1 MRFDHATD
9 RFVEDMRADGRMRS
23 DNTEQS
29 YRYVLDRFAKDHSNP
44 EVGEATRAMVK
55 RTLAHWPNPATRK
68 QRHAVLTSFFDW
80 AVYEGLAV
88 ASPAREVKPT
98 RVRPNP
104 KTRLTRSEVLRLL
117 DAAEPVRRDRWAVNL
132 LLYTGARNAELR
144 GLRGRDLA
152 RDGWVRLFGK
162 GGKER
167 WVPVVPELRPI
178 VDEIRALITP
188 DGFVLPGQR
197 SLDPPHHT
205 MQYDAATML
214 SSSALRRQIMRVG
227 DRAGI
232 ALHVHPH
239 LLRHSHGDAVAR
251 YAGVRVAQAVLGH
264 ESIETTVGTYT
275 GSVSLDELAASMTGF
290 GFRSEPTTVRK
301 EGS

>member
-1 MRFDHATD
+1 MSLDVFID
-9 RFVEDMRADGRMRS
+9 RWIEDSRADGRIGS
-23 DNTEQS
+23 AATEES
-29 YRYVLDRFAKDHSNP
+29 YRFALGKL
-44 EVGEATRAMVK
+44 GEDTGNADPATITRAQVK
-55 RTLAHWPNPATRK
+55 RTLARWPNPKTRK
-68 QRHAVLTSFFDW
+68 QRHSALTSFFDW
-80 AVYEGLAV
+80 CVYEGICEK
-88 ASPAREVKPT
+88 SPAREVKP
-98 RVRPNP
+98 VRLKADT

-117 DAAEPVRRDRWAVNL
+117 DAAAANRRDRWAVNIM
-132 LLYTGARNAELR
+132 LYTGARNAELR
-144 GLRGRDLA
+144 GLKGRDLA

-167 WVPVVPELRPI
+167 WVPVVPELRPV
-178 VDEIRALITP
+178 VDEIRALVEQ
-188 DGFVLPGQR
+188 DAFVLPGRR

-205 MQYDAATML
+205 SQYDAKTML
-214 SSSALRRQIMRVG
+214 SSSALRRQMVRLG
-227 DRAGI
+227 ERAGI

-275 GSVSLDELAASMTGF
+275 GAVTLDELAASMTGF
-290 GFRSEPTTVRK
+290 GFRSESLPVRK

>member
-1 MRFDHATD
+1 MKLDQATD
-9 RFVEDMRADGRMRS
+9 RFVEDMRAEGRMRS
-23 DNTEQS
+23 ANTEES
-29 YRYVLDRFAKDHSNP
+29 YRFVLRKLAEDTDNA
-44 EVGEATRAMVK
+44 EVGDITRALVK
-55 RTLAHWPNPATRK
+55 RTLAHWPNPVTRK

-80 AVYEGLAV
+80 AVYEGLRES
-88 ASPAREVKPT
+88 SPAREVKPT
-98 RVRPNP
+98 RVRPKT
-104 KTRLTRSEVLRLL
+104 KTRLTRSEVVRLL
-117 DAAEPVRRDRWAVNL
+117 DAAQPVRRDRWAVNL

-162 GGKER
+162 GDKER

-178 VDEIRALITP
+178 VDEIRALVEP
-188 DGFVLPGQR
+188 DAFVLPGQR
-197 SLDPPHHT
+197 SLDPPHHS
-205 MQYDAATML
+205 MQYDARTML

-227 DRAGI
+227 ERAGI

-251 YAGVRVAQAVLGH
+251 YAGVRVAQAVMGH

-275 GSVSLDELAASMTGF
+275 GSVTMDELAASMTGF
-290 GFRSEPTTVRK
+290 GFRSEPTPVRK
-301 EGS
+301 DPS